1 VYIEA
6 TGLPPVLKETS
17 NYFAGLVSGIVR
29 SLELREV
36 HEAAGVDLGKPLPD
50 ERAVDFVFDVSVA
63 KRALEGD
70 QPAFL
75 DTLCEL
81 LQIAPDIDAAPFGAG
96 F

>member
-1 VYIEA
+1 M
-6 TGLPPVLKETS
+6 
-17 NYFAGLVSGIVR
+17 
-29 SLELREV
+29 
-36 HEAAGVDLGKPLPD
+36 DLGKTLPD

-70 QPAFL
+70 QLAFL